1 MSSKEILVFI
11 TLGTETF
18 LVGKLY
24 CYNNKGR
31 ESASFEY
38 DKVWLNNPERFALE
52 PVLTLTNGQQHT
64 EKALFGSIGDSAPD
78 RWGRILMQRANKTN
92 KTLFELDYLLGVND
106 FIRQGALRFSTDGIN
121 FLAENKNNSIPPLV
135 KLPDLLYAS
144 EKFLEKNETSE
155 DLKLLLA
162 PGSSLGG
169 ARPKASIIDKDGS
182 LAIAK
187 FPRKDDDFDMVS
199 WEAVAL
205 KLAQI
210 AKITTTYFRLEKI
223 LNKSVLIVKRFD
235 RINNN
240 RIPFISA
247 MSMLNASDNDK
258 IQYSYIDIAYSIMEY
273 GINPEKDLEELWRRM
288 VFNILINNTDDHL
301 RNHGFL
307 YQRGGGW
314 TLSPAYDLNPNLDK
328 SVFATS
334 IDDTGANNTVE
345 NAIRV
350 AKEFRLSNDKVNEI
364 LKEIKEALADWRKIA
379 KAFDINK
386 GEISKMERIFDG
398 C

>member
-11 TLGTETF
+11 TLEKETF
-18 LVGKLY
+18 PVGKLY

-38 DKVWLNNPERFALE
+38 DKSWLNNPEKFALE
-52 PVLTLTNGQQHT
+52 PILKLTNGQQYT

-92 KTLFELDYLLGVND
+92 KTLFESDYLLGVND
-106 FIRQGALRFSTDGIN
+106 FIRQGALRFSTDGTN

-144 EKFLEKNETSE
+144 EKFLEKNETNE

-187 FPRKDDDFDMVS
+187 FPRKDDELDIVS

-205 KLAQI
+205 KLAQM
-210 AKITTTYFRLEKI
+210 AKITTTKFRLEKI
-223 LNKSVLIVKRFD
+223 LNKSILIVKRFD
-235 RINNN
+235 RLDNN

-247 MSMLNASDNDK
+247 MSMLNAIDNDE
-258 IQYSYIDIAYSIMEY
+258 IEYNYTDIAYSIMEY
-273 GINPEKDLEELWRRM
+273 GANPEKDLEELWRRM
-288 VFNILINNTDDHL
+288 AFNIIINNTDDHL

-307 YQRGGGW
+307 YKRKIGW
-314 TLSPAYDLNPNLDK
+314 ILSPAYDLNPNLDK
-328 SVFATS
+328 IIFATT
-334 IDDTGANNTVE
+334 IDDSGSNNTIE
-345 NAIRV
+345 RAIKI
-350 AKEFRLSNDKVNEI
+350 AKEFRLSDNKINEI
-364 LKEIKEALADWRKIA
+364 LKDIKDAVVNWKLIAKSFGINSNEIKRMEKIF
-379 KAFDINK
+379 K
-386 GEISKMERIFDG
+386 
-398 C
+398 